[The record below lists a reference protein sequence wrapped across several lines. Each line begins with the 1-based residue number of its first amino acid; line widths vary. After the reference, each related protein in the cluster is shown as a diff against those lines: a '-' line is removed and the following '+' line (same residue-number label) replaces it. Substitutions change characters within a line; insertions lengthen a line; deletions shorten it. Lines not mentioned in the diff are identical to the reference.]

1 MPRAQSSQAVPQK
14 VPQKV
19 VANPPCQSTPALTLH
34 EKAAQRQALLDGSRV
49 LSGGSLEDVIRVR
62 GARQHNLKN
71 VDVTIPRNRMVVFTG
86 VSGSGKSSLAFDTI
100 FAEGQRRYVE
110 SLSAYARQFLGQVD
124 KPDVDA
130 IEGLSPAISIDQ
142 KSTSHNPRSTVGTVT
157 EIQDYLR
164 LLFGRAGE
172 PHCPE
177 CDRSIRPQ
185 SIDEMVDQILQLP
198 EGTRYQLLAP
208 VVRGKKGTHVK
219 LLSGLVAEGFARVRI
234 NGEVRELA
242 DNIELDKNHSHHI
255 EVVVDR
261 LVAREGIQE
270 RLTDSLRTALKRGD
284 GLALVEV
291 VPKADEELPE
301 GVEKERLYS
310 ENFACPVHGAVME
323 ELSPRLFSFN
333 SPYGACADCH
343 GIGHLRKF
351 TPERVIPDPALPVYA
366 AVAPWAEKDNS
377 YYFSLLYSVGE
388 AFGFEIKTP
397 WNQLTPE
404 QQDVLLNGSREPIA
418 IQADSRYRK
427 AQTYVR
433 PFEGI
438 LPILERQLR
447 DASGESVRQ
456 KLEKFLEL
464 VPCASCQGLR
474 LKPEALAV
482 RVGPYRIHELTSS
495 SVGESLRRIEQLMGV
510 GESEGAEP
518 LLSARQIQ
526 IGELVLR
533 EIRMRL
539 RFLLDVGLD
548 YLSLDRPA
556 MTLSGGEAQRIRL
569 ATQIGAGLTGVLYV
583 LDEPSIGLHQ
593 RDNDRLLNTLIKL
606 RDLGNTLI
614 VVEHDEDTIRA
625 ADHIVDIGPGAGV
638 HGGHIVAEGD
648 LEALL
653 AAEDSLTGAYLSG
666 RRTIPTPA
674 ERRTS
679 GTRKLTLVNCQRNN
693 LSGFNVE
700 IPLGRLVC
708 VTGVSGSGKS
718 TMVNELLHPALE
730 HQLGLKVPFPS
741 GLGELRGIKAIDKV
755 IVIDQ
760 SPIGRTPRSNPATY
774 TGAFDPIRQVFAA
787 TVEAKARGYQVG
799 QFSFNVKGGRCEAC
813 SGQGVNVIEMNFLPD
828 VYVQCDVCK
837 GARYNRETL
846 QVKYK
851 GFTIADV
858 LEMTVEQAADV
869 FSAIP
874 QAADRLRTLV
884 DVGLGYVKLGQPA
897 PTLSGGEAQRVKLAT
912 ELSRRATGK
921 TLYLIDE
928 PTTGLSFFDVH
939 KLMDVMQ
946 RLVDK
951 GNSILVIEHNLDV
964 IRCSDWIIDLGPE
977 GGDRGGQI
985 VACGTPEEVAAHP
998 TSHTGRYLG
1007 QVLAQHPPLAS
1018 AA

>member
-1 MPRAQSSQAVPQK
+1 MATAKSTGKPDRPSATSSRTAGP
-14 VPQKV
+14 
-19 VANPPCQSTPALTLH
+19 NTIS
-34 EKAAQRQALLDGSRV
+34 EKAALQSLT
-49 LSGGSLEDVIRVR
+49 GGSLEDVIRVR
-62 GARQHNLKN
+62 GARQHNLQN
-71 VDVTIPRNRMVVFTG
+71 VDLTIPRNRLVVFTG

-172 PHCPE
+172 PHCPH
-177 CDRSIRPQ
+177 CSRPIRPQ
-185 SIDEMVDQILQLP
+185 TIDEMADQILALP

-208 VVRGKKGTHVK
+208 VVRGRKGTHAK

-242 DNIELDKNHSHHI
+242 DNIELDKNHSHQI

-270 RLTDSLRTALKRGD
+270 RLTDSLRTTLKRGE

-291 VPKADEELPE
+291 VPKADEPLPE
-301 GVEKERLYS
+301 GVERERLFS
-310 ENFACPVHGAVME
+310 ENYACPEHGAVIE

-333 SPYGACADCH
+333 SPYGACPDCH
-343 GIGHLRKF
+343 GIGHLRRF
-351 TPERVIPDPALPVYA
+351 TLERVVPDPTLPVYA
-366 AVAPWAEKDNS
+366 AIAPWSDKDNA

-397 WNQLTPE
+397 WNRLSDE
-404 QQDVLLNGSREPIA
+404 QRTVLLNGSTEPIP
-418 IQADSRYRK
+418 IKADSRYRK
-427 AQTYVR
+427 GQVYTR

-447 DASGESVRQ
+447 DASGESMRQ

-464 VPCASCQGLR
+464 VPCATCHGLR
-474 LKPEALAV
+474 LRPEVLAV
-482 RVGPYRIHELTSS
+482 KVGTYAIHELTAV
-495 SVGESLRRIEQLMGV
+495 SVAETLERIEALMGV
-510 GESEGAEP
+510 GAANGTGP
-518 LLSARQIQ
+518 LLSPRQIQ

-539 RFLLDVGLD
+539 KFLIDVGLD

-593 RDNDRLLNTLIKL
+593 RDNDRLLTTLTRL

-614 VVEHDEDTIRA
+614 VVEHDEDTIRM
-625 ADHIVDIGPGAGV
+625 ADHLVDIGPGAGV
-638 HGGHIVAEGD
+638 HGGRIVAEGN

-653 AAEDSLTGAYLSG
+653 TCEDSLTGAYLSG
-666 RRTIPTPA
+666 RRSIPTPA
-674 ERRTS
+674 ERRSS
-679 GTRKLTLVNCQRNN
+679 GSRRLTLVGCERNN
-693 LSGFNVE
+693 LRSLEVE
-700 IPLGRLVC
+700 IPLGRLVA

-718 TMVNELLHPALE
+718 TLVNELLHPALE
-730 HQLGLKVPFPS
+730 HQLGHKVPFPT
-741 GLGELRGIKAIDKV
+741 GLGELRGIQAIDKV

-828 VYVQCDVCK
+828 VYVQCEVCK

-846 QVKYK
+846 QVTYR
-851 GFTIADV
+851 GHTIADV
-858 LEMTVEQAADV
+858 LQMTVEQAAEV

-874 QAADRLRTLV
+874 QAAERLRTLV

-928 PTTGLSFFDVH
+928 PTTGLSFYDVH
-939 KLMDVMQ
+939 KLMEVMQ
-946 RLVDK
+946 RLVEK

-964 IRCSDWIIDLGPE
+964 IRCADWIIDLGPE
-977 GGDRGGQI
+977 GGDKGGEI
-985 VACGTPEEVAAHP
+985 VVCGTPEQVAAHP
-998 TSHTGRYLG
+998 TSHTGRYLR
-1007 QVLAQHPPLAS
+1007 QVLAQHPPQPLA
-1018 AA
+1018 A

>member
-1 MPRAQSSQAVPQK
+1 MGRTAPKSKASS
-14 VPQKV
+14 
-19 VANPPCQSTPALTLH
+19 PAEPVRFTT
-34 EKAAQRQALLDGSRV
+34 GSE
-49 LSGGSLEDVIRVR
+49 EDVIRVR

-71 VDVTIPRNRMVVFTG
+71 VDITIPRNKMVVFTG

-164 LLFGRAGE
+164 LLFGRAGD
-172 PHCPE
+172 PHCPK
-177 CDRSIRPQ
+177 CDRPIRPQ
-185 SIDEMVDQILQLP
+185 TIDERVDQILTLP
-198 EGTRYQLLAP
+198 ESTRYQLLAP
-208 VVRGKKGTHVK
+208 VVRGKKGTHSK
-219 LLSGLVAEGFARVRI
+219 LISGLAAEGFARVRI
-234 NGEVRELA
+234 DGEVRELA
-242 DNIELDKNHSHHI
+242 DNIELDKNQSHHI

-270 RLTDSLRTALKRGD
+270 RLTDSLRTSLKRGD
-284 GLALVEV
+284 GLAIVEV
-291 VPKADEELPE
+291 VPKKDEQLPE
-301 GVEKERLYS
+301 GVDQERLFS
-310 ENFACPVHGAVME
+310 ENFACPEHGAIME

-333 SPYGACADCH
+333 SPYGACEACH

-351 TPERVIPDPALPVYA
+351 TPERVVPDPSLPVYA

-397 WNQLTPE
+397 WKDLSEE
-404 QQDVLLNGSREPIA
+404 QQDVLLNGSREAIL

-427 AQTYVR
+427 GNAGYQR

-447 DASGESVRQ
+447 DASGEAQRQ

-464 VPCASCQGLR
+464 VPCSSCAGKRLR
-474 LKPEALAV
+474 PEALAV
-482 RVGPYRIHELTSS
+482 RMGCFRITDLTAV
-495 SVGESLRRIEQLMGV
+495 SVGQTLDRIEQLMG
-510 GESEGAEP
+510 EGAFEGSEP
-518 LLSARQIQ
+518 LLTNRQMQ
-526 IGELVLR
+526 IGDLVLR

-593 RDNDRLLNTLIKL
+593 RDNDRLLATLERL
-606 RDLGNTLI
+606 RDLGNTLV

-625 ADHIVDIGPGAGV
+625 ADHLVDIGPGAGV
-638 HGGHIVAEGD
+638 HGGHIVAEGSLQD
-648 LEALL
+648 LLDA
-653 AAEDSLTGAYLSG
+653 DQSITGAYLSG
-666 RRTIPTPA
+666 QLSIPTPP
-674 ERRTS
+674 ERRS
-679 GTRKLTLVNCQRNN
+679 AGTRSLKLLNCNRNN
-693 LSGFNVE
+693 LKDLSVE
-700 IPLGRLVC
+700 FPLGRLVSI
-708 VTGVSGSGKS
+708 TGVSGSGKS
-718 TMVNELLHPALE
+718 TLVNELLHPALE
-730 HQLGLKVPFPS
+730 HGLGHKVPFPN
-741 GLGELRGIKAIDKV
+741 GLGEMRGLKSIDKV

-813 SGQGVNVIEMNFLPD
+813 RGQGVNVIEMNFLPD

-837 GARYNRETL
+837 GARFNRETL
-846 QVKYK
+846 QVTYK
-851 GFTIADV
+851 GHTIADV
-858 LEMTVEQAADV
+858 LEMTVEQAAEV

-874 QAADRLRTLV
+874 QAADRLWTLV

-928 PTTGLSFFDVH
+928 PTTGLSFYDVH

-951 GNSILVIEHNLDV
+951 GNSIICIEHNLDV
-964 IRCSDWIIDLGPE
+964 IRCSDWLIDLGPE
-977 GGDRGGQI
+977 GGDRGGQL
-985 VACGTPEEVAAHP
+985 VACGTPEEVAQHP
-998 TSHTGRYLG
+998 TSHTGRYLAR
-1007 QVLAQHPPLAS
+1007 VLEQHPPQTVPLA
-1018 AA
+1018 A

>member
-1 MPRAQSSQAVPQK
+1 MPRAKSSKA
-14 VPQKV
+14 
-19 VANPPCQSTPALTLH
+19 TPALTLH
-34 EKAAQRQALLDGSRV
+34 EKAAQRQAQLGDGSRQ

-71 VDVTIPRNRMVVFTG
+71 IDVTIPRNRMVVFTG

-172 PHCPE
+172 PHCPD

-351 TPERVIPDPALPVYA
+351 TEERVIHDPSLPVYA

-397 WNQLTPE
+397 WNQLTAE
-404 QQDVLLNGSREPIA
+404 QQDVLLNGSREPIS

-427 AQTYVR
+427 AQTYER

-482 RVGPYRIHELTSS
+482 RVGPFRIHELTST
-495 SVGESLRRIEQLMGV
+495 SVGESLRCIEQLMGV
-510 GESEGAEP
+510 GDSEGAEP
-518 LLSARQIQ
+518 LLNARQIQ

-653 AAEDSLTGAYLSG
+653 SAEESLTGAYLSG

-679 GTRKLTLVNCQRNN
+679 GSRRLSLLNCQRNN

-718 TMVNELLHPALE
+718 TLVNELLHPALE
-730 HQLGLKVPFPS
+730 HQLGMKVPFPA
-741 GLGELRGIKAIDKV
+741 GLEELRGIKAIDKV

-813 SGQGVNVIEMNFLPD
+813 AGDGTIKIEMHFLPD
-828 VYVQCDVCK
+828 VYVPCEVCK
-837 GARYNRETL
+837 GARYNRDTL
-846 QVKYK
+846 EITFK
-851 GFTIADV
+851 GLNISEVLNLPCEEALEFFSNQPTISRH
-858 LEMTVEQAADV
+858 MQ
-869 FSAIP
+869 
-874 QAADRLRTLV
+874 TLV
-884 DVGLGYVKLGQPA
+884 DVGLGYVRLGQPA
-897 PTLSGGEAQRVKLAT
+897 TTLSGGEAQRVKLAS
-912 ELSRRATGK
+912 ELAKRSTGH
-921 TLYLIDE
+921 TIYLLDE
-928 PTTGLSFFDVH
+928 PTTGLHFEDIR
-939 KLMDVMQ
+939 KLLTVLS
-946 RLVDK
+946 RLVDQ
-951 GNSILVIEHNLDV
+951 GNTVLVIEHNLDV
-964 IRCSDWIIDLGPE
+964 IKTADWIIDLGPE
-977 GGDRGGQI
+977 GGSGGGLVI
-985 VACGTPEEVAAHP
+985 AEGPPELVAKVPESA
-998 TSHTGRYLG
+998 TGQFLAPLLG
-1007 QVLAQHPPLAS
+1007 PKG
-1018 AA
+1018 

>member
-1 MPRAQSSQAVPQK
+1 MPRARSGSGSKSPAATNGGGPK
-14 VPQKV
+14 ALSGLATASGIDP
-19 VANPPCQSTPALTLH
+19 STL
-34 EKAAQRQALLDGSRV
+34 

-62 GARQHNLKN
+62 GARQHNLRD
-71 VDVTIPRNRMVVFTG
+71 VDLTLPRNRLVVFTG

-172 PHCPE
+172 PHCPQ
-177 CDRSIRPQ
+177 CNRSIRPE
-185 SIDEMVDQILQLP
+185 SIDEMVDRIATLP

-208 VVRGKKGTHVK
+208 VVRGKKGTHTK

-234 NGEVRELA
+234 NGEVRDLS
-242 DNIELDKNHSHHI
+242 DNIELDKNHAHNI

-261 LVAREGIQE
+261 LVAREGISE
-270 RLTDSLRTALKRGD
+270 RLTDSLRTCLKRGD

-291 VPKADEELPE
+291 VPKAGEELPD
-301 GVEKERLYS
+301 GVDRERLYS

-333 SPYGACADCH
+333 SPYGACPDCH
-343 GIGHLRKF
+343 GIGHLRQF
-351 TPERVIPDPALPVYA
+351 TLERVVPDPSLPVYA
-366 AVAPWAEKDNS
+366 AIAPWSDKDNS

-397 WNQLTPE
+397 WNQLTDE
-404 QQDVLLNGSREPIA
+404 QRQVVLHGSEEPIA

-427 AQTYVR
+427 NQVYQR

-456 KLEKFLEL
+456 KLEQYLEM
-464 VPCASCQGLR
+464 VPCGTCEGLR
-474 LKPEALAV
+474 LRPEALAV
-482 RVGPYRIHELTSS
+482 RVGPYAIHELTAV
-495 SVGESLRRIEQLMGV
+495 SVADTLERIEALMGV
-510 GESEGAEP
+510 AEGAQP
-518 LLSARQIQ
+518 LLTPRQIQ
-526 IGELVLR
+526 IGDLVLR

-593 RDNDRLLNTLIKL
+593 RDNDRLLNTLFKL

-625 ADHIVDIGPGAGV
+625 ADHLVDIGPGAGV
-638 HGGHIVAEGD
+638 HGGHIVAEGSLQNL
-648 LEALL
+648 LEAQ
-653 AAEDSLTGAYLSG
+653 ESLTGAYLSG
-666 RRTIPTPA
+666 RRAIPTPP
-674 ERRTS
+674 ERRAS
-679 GTRKLTLVNCQRNN
+679 GSRKLTLVNCRRNN
-693 LSGFNVE
+693 LLGLDVD
-700 IPLGRLVC
+700 IPLGRLVA

-718 TMVNELLHPALE
+718 TLVNELLHPALE
-730 HQLGLKVPFPS
+730 HKLGLRVPFPS
-741 GLGELRGIKAIDKV
+741 GLGELRGIQSVDKV

-799 QFSFNVKGGRCEAC
+799 QFSFNVKGA
-813 SGQGVNVIEMNFLPD
+813 D
-828 VYVQCDVCK
+828 
-837 GARYNRETL
+837 AR
-846 QVKYK
+846 
-851 GFTIADV
+851 
-858 LEMTVEQAADV
+858 
-869 FSAIP
+869 
-874 QAADRLRTLV
+874 
-884 DVGLGYVKLGQPA
+884 PA
-897 PTLSGGEAQRVKLAT
+897 VA
-912 ELSRRATGK
+912 
-921 TLYLIDE
+921 
-928 PTTGLSFFDVH
+928 
-939 KLMDVMQ
+939 
-946 RLVDK
+946 
-951 GNSILVIEHNLDV
+951 
-964 IRCSDWIIDLGPE
+964 
-977 GGDRGGQI
+977 RG
-985 VACGTPEEVAAHP
+985 
-998 TSHTGRYLG
+998 
-1007 QVLAQHPPLAS
+1007 
-1018 AA
+1018 

>member
-1 MPRAQSSQAVPQK
+1 MGRAAPKSKAPSLAEPVK
-14 VPQKV
+14 
-19 VANPPCQSTPALTLH
+19 LTA
-34 EKAAQRQALLDGSRV
+34 ESD
-49 LSGGSLEDVIRVR
+49 ENVIRVR

-71 VDVTIPRNRMVVFTG
+71 VDLTIPRNKMVVFTG

-164 LLFGRAGE
+164 LLFGRAGD
-172 PHCPE
+172 PHCPR
-177 CDRSIRPQ
+177 CDRPIRPQ
-185 SIDEMVDQILQLP
+185 TIDEMVDQILTLP
-198 EGTRYQLLAP
+198 ESTRYQLLAP
-208 VVRGKKGTHVK
+208 VVRGKKGTHTK
-219 LLSGLVAEGFARVRI
+219 LISGLAAEGFARVRI
-234 NGEVRELA
+234 DGEVRELA
-242 DNIELDKNHSHHI
+242 DNIELDKNQSHNI

-284 GLALVEV
+284 GLAIVEV
-291 VPKADEELPE
+291 VPKKDEQLPE
-301 GVEKERLYS
+301 GVDRERLFS
-310 ENFACPVHGAVME
+310 ENFACPEHGAIME

-333 SPYGACADCH
+333 SPYGACEACH

-351 TPERVIPDPALPVYA
+351 TAERVVPDPSLPVYA

-397 WNQLTPE
+397 WKELTEE
-404 QQDVLLNGSREPIA
+404 QQDVLLNGSREPIL

-427 AQTYVR
+427 GSAGYQR

-447 DASGESVRQ
+447 DASGEAQRQ

-464 VPCASCQGLR
+464 VPCSSCAGKRLR
-474 LKPEALAV
+474 PEALAV
-482 RVGPYRIHELTSS
+482 RMGCFRITDLTAV
-495 SVGESLRRIEQLMGV
+495 SVGQTLDRIEQLMGV
-510 GESEGAEP
+510 GAFESSAP
-518 LLSARQIQ
+518 LLTNRQMQ
-526 IGELVLR
+526 IGDLVLR

-593 RDNDRLLNTLIKL
+593 RDNDRLLATLERL
-606 RDLGNTLI
+606 RDLGNTLV

-625 ADHIVDIGPGAGV
+625 ADHVVDIGPGAGV
-638 HGGHIVAEGD
+638 HGGHMVAEGSLDD
-648 LEALL
+648 LLN
-653 AAEDSLTGAYLSG
+653 AADSVTGAYLSG
-666 RRTIPTPA
+666 ERSIPTPA
-674 ERRTS
+674 ERRS
-679 GTRKLTLVNCQRNN
+679 AGTRSLKLLNCNRNN
-693 LSGFNVE
+693 LKDLSVE
-700 IPLGRLVC
+700 FPLGRLVSI
-708 VTGVSGSGKS
+708 TGVSGSGKS
-718 TMVNELLHPALE
+718 TLVNELLHPALE
-730 HQLGLKVPFPS
+730 HGLGHKVPFPH
-741 GLGELRGIKAIDKV
+741 GLGEMRGLKSIDKV

-813 SGQGVNVIEMNFLPD
+813 RGQGVNVIEMNFLPD

-837 GARYNRETL
+837 GARFNRETL
-846 QVKYK
+846 QVTYR
-851 GFTIADV
+851 GHTIADV
-858 LEMTVEQAADV
+858 LEMTVEQAAEV

-928 PTTGLSFFDVH
+928 PTTGLSFYDVH

-951 GNSILVIEHNLDV
+951 GNSIICIEHNLDV
-964 IRCSDWIIDLGPE
+964 IRCSDWLIDLGPE
-977 GGDRGGQI
+977 GGDRGGQL
-985 VACGTPEEVAAHP
+985 VACGTPEEVAQHP
-998 TSHTGRYLG
+998 TSHTGRYLAR
-1007 QVLAQHPPLAS
+1007 VLEQHPPQTVPLA
-1018 AA
+1018 A

>member
-1 MPRAQSSQAVPQK
+1 MGRPASK
-14 VPQKV
+14 VKNGDKKIPS
-19 VANPPCQSTPALTLH
+19 NLSH
-34 EKAAQRQALLDGSRV
+34 GSPH
-49 LSGGSLEDVIRVR
+49 DVIVVR

-71 VDVTIPRNRMVVFTG
+71 VDLSIPRDKLVVFTG

-172 PHCPE
+172 PHCPQ
-177 CDRSIRPQ
+177 CDRHIRPQ
-185 SIDEMVDQILQLP
+185 TIDEMVDQILLLP

-208 VVRGKKGTHVK
+208 VVRGKKGTHSK
-219 LLSGLVAEGFARVRI
+219 LISGLAAEGFARVRI
-234 NGEVRELA
+234 NGEVRELS
-242 DNIELDKNHSHHI
+242 DNIELDKNQSHSI

-261 LVAREGIQE
+261 LIARDEIQE
-270 RLTDSLRTALKRGD
+270 RLNDSLRTALKRGD

-291 VPKADEELPE
+291 VPKPGEELPD
-301 GVEKERLYS
+301 GVDRERLYS
-310 ENFACPVHGAVME
+310 ENFACPVHGAVIE

-333 SPYGACADCH
+333 SPYGACPDCH
-343 GIGHLRKF
+343 GLGYLRKF
-351 TPERVIPDPALPVYA
+351 TPERVVPDPSLPVYA
-366 AVAPWAEKDNS
+366 AVAPWSDKDNS
-377 YYFSLLYSVGE
+377 YYFSLLFSVGE
-388 AFGFEIKTP
+388 EYGFEIKTP
-397 WNQLTPE
+397 WTTLSKE
-404 QQDVLLNGSREPIA
+404 QQSVLLYGTKDPIK
-418 IQADSRYRK
+418 IQVDSRYGK
-427 AQTYVR
+427 SSSIER

-438 LPILERQLR
+438 LPILERQLK
-447 DASGESVRQ
+447 DASGESIRQ
-456 KLEKFLEL
+456 KLEKYLEL
-464 VPCASCQGLR
+464 VPCSSCHGKRLR
-474 LKPEALAV
+474 PEALAV
-482 RVGPYRIHELTSS
+482 KVGDFKIIDFTNI
-495 SVGESLRRIEQLMGV
+495 SVSETLDRIEQLMGV
-510 GESEGAEP
+510 GKSSVSKP
-518 LLSARQIQ
+518 LLTPRQMQ
-526 IGELVLR
+526 IGELVLK
-533 EIRMRL
+533 EIRLRL

-548 YLSLDRPA
+548 YLTLDRPA

-593 RDNDRLLNTLIKL
+593 RDNDRLLATLKHL

-614 VVEHDEDTIRA
+614 VVEHDEETIRA
-625 ADHIVDIGPGAGV
+625 SDYLVDIGPGAGV
-638 HGGHIVAEGD
+638 HGGEIVAQGTVDD
-648 LEALL
+648 LLKAKH
-653 AAEDSLTGAYLSG
+653 SLTGDYLSG
-666 RRTIPTPA
+666 VKSIPTP
-674 ERRTS
+674 EKRRDS
-679 GTRKLTLVNCQRNN
+679 VSRTLRLIDCNLNN
-693 LSGFNVE
+693 LKNISVSF
-700 IPLGRLVC
+700 PLGRLIA

-718 TMVNELLHPALE
+718 TLINELLHPALN
-730 HQLGLKVPFPS
+730 HSLGLKIPFPK
-741 GLGELRGIKAIDKV
+741 GLGELRGIDSIDKV

-774 TGAFDPIRQVFAA
+774 TGAFDPIRQIFAA
-787 TVEAKARGYQVG
+787 SIEAKARGYQVG

-813 SGQGVNVIEMNFLPD
+813 RGQGVNVIEMNFLPD

-837 GARYNRETL
+837 GARFNRETL

-851 GFTIADV
+851 GYSISDV
-858 LEMTVEQAADV
+858 LEMTVEQAAEV

-874 QAADRLRTLV
+874 QAADRLHTLV

-928 PTTGLSFFDVH
+928 PTTGLSFADVH
-939 KLMDVMQ
+939 KLMDVLQ

-951 GNSILVIEHNLDV
+951 GNSIIVIEHNLDV

-985 VACGTPEEVAAHP
+985 LVTGTPEEVANDK
-998 TSHTGRYLG
+998 TSHTARYLKKA
-1007 QVLAQHPPLAS
+1007 LANHS
-1018 AA
+1018 